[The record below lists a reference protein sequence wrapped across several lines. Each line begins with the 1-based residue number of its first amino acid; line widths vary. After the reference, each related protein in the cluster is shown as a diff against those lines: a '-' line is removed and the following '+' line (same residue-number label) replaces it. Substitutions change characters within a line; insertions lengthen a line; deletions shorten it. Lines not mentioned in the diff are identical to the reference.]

1 MFGFYTFANT
11 RFVRRCYNDI
21 ESFFCKWLGFL
32 LLANSAIGHGERKV
46 CVLHCKVSKRLVKFK
61 LGILMSINPRGLG
74 TAPQKLN
81 LLFLSIFSQIMQ
93 EASGLERVAQK
104 GHDKE
109 VWHFEEMQIQIK
121 KFLQ

>member
-1 MFGFYTFANT
+1 MTSK
-11 RFVRRCYNDI
+11 V
-21 ESFFCKWLGFL
+21 FFCKWLGFL

-81 LLFLSIFSQIMQ
+81 LLFFYLFS
-93 EASGLERVAQK
+93 AKLC
-104 GHDKE
+104 
-109 VWHFEEMQIQIK
+109 K
-121 KFLQ
+121 KPPG

>member
-46 CVLHCKVSKRLVKFK
+46 CVLHCKVSKRLVKLK

-81 LLFLSIFSQIMQ
+81 LLFLSIFSQIML
-93 EASGLERVAQK
+93 ASGLERVAQK